1 MRNNLLVCI
10 VAAASAC
17 SSNKSN
23 KEVGNRA
30 VRGSAGE
37 AAGAAKPT
45 PTGASSER
53 KHILDDVNIVGTY
66 DVRAEGANAP
76 AEGKLTLEKIS
87 GEAYR
92 GQLASGGKTYRV
104 AAYRN
109 GDLLSLA
116 WSEAKDTIGAASME
130 LYCDLALE
138 ARLAENDAGSPG
150 KALITG
156 GNSSFSGTWT
166 VNKGTIP
173 GRNESW
179 SGKLSA
185 TALSANVVTFAV
197 KSSDN
202 GTDKYLLI
210 RRGDVLGGGYRYDKK
225 PFVAAHLKIGG
236 GGSTLDGSWVAS
248 TDSTGSAQALHLKR
262 QGPPG
267 PTIALKPAGTS
278 TTPSGIECLDVPEG
292 GHKLFPK
299 KGATSGGGGGGGG
312 TCSGGRTSC
321 GGSCVDLQSDPQNCG
336 ACGRSC
342 SVRLSLCK
350 QGSCDCFQNEKDN
363 NGGVCP

>member
-1 MRNNLLVCI
+1 MRNNLILCI

-17 SSNKSN
+17 SSNNSN
-23 KEVGNRA
+23 KEVANRA
-30 VRGSAGE
+30 GRSGGETASAVKPP
-37 AAGAAKPT
+37 GA
-45 PTGASSER
+45 ASSER
-53 KHILDDVNIVGTY
+53 KHILEDVNIVGTY
-66 DVRAEGANAP
+66 DVRSEGANAP
-76 AEGKLTLEKIS
+76 GDGKLTLEKIS

-92 GQLASGGKTYRV
+92 GQLAAGGKTYRV
-104 AAYRN
+104 AAFRN
-109 GDLLSLA
+109 GDLLALA

-130 LYCDLALE
+130 LYCDLSLE

-179 SGKLSA
+179 SGKVSA

-225 PFVAAHLKIGG
+225 PFVAAHLRIGG

-248 TDSTGSAQALHLKR
+248 TDAAGTAQAIHLKR

-267 PTIALKPAGTS
+267 PNVALKPAGAS
-278 TTPSGIECLDVPEG
+278 TTPSGVECLDVPEG
-292 GHKLFPK
+292 GHKLFAK
-299 KGATSGGGGGGGG
+299 KGASSGGGGGGGA
-312 TCSGGRTSC
+312 CSGGRTSC
-321 GGSCVDLQSDPQNCG
+321 GGSCVDLLSDPQNCG
-336 ACGRSC
+336 ACGKSC